1 MFDDLVKLTNQ
12 NLKYNFDLMR
22 RKCYEKVIGTMFK
35 NDLIL
40 LIMLKRSNFDF
51 NNIKIYKLK
60 YISKVFL
67 FLQSKECISYST
79 LNFTYEH
86 F

>member
-40 LIMLKRSNFDF
+40 LIMLK
-51 NNIKIYKLK
+51 
-60 YISKVFL
+60 
-67 FLQSKECISYST
+67 
-79 LNFTYEH
+79 
-86 F
+86 